1 MPSLLRLI
9 FKKQTEPFN
18 NTTTIHSKF
27 KHKNMKSI
35 NNYFTWILVIA
46 MMFASCKNAGNN
58 DSKIL
63 TEKKEQL
70 QKLTT
75 EKNKLDD
82 AIKKL
87 QAEISLLDTNAAN
100 QSKFT
105 LVAITAVGVQKF
117 DHYIDLRGRVDA
129 ENISYISPRG
139 MGGQVKELYVK
150 EGDNVKK
157 GQLLLKLDDAIMKQS
172 IAAARQQL
180 EGIKTQLNFAK
191 DVYDRQNK
199 LWQKGIGTEVQVIG
213 AKTNV
218 EALQN
223 QLKSAEEQLKVGQE
237 QLNTSAVYSDV
248 DGVAETVMVKV
259 GELFG
264 GMGQIKIVN
273 TSKLKVVA
281 NVPENYITQVKQG
294 LPVLINVAEAGK
306 TINSNISLIGQTI
319 ENSQRGFIAEAKIAS
334 ENFLK
339 PNQSV
344 VMKILDYTSPN
355 AVVIPI
361 NTLQSDENNKYVY
374 VMEKLSNGKTVATRK
389 VIVLGQVYGDLVE
402 VKSGLTGGEQLIT
415 AGYQNLYEG
424 QVVTTEMK

>member
-1 MPSLLRLI
+1 MI
-9 FKKQTEPFN
+9 
-18 NTTTIHSKF
+18 
-27 KHKNMKSI
+27 
-35 NNYFTWILVIA
+35 
-46 MMFASCKNAGNN
+46 FASCKNSGSN
-58 DSKIL
+58 DSKL
-63 TEKKEQL
+63 LVEKKAQL
-70 QKLTT
+70 QKLTQ
-75 EKNKLDD
+75 EKGKLDE

-87 QAEISLLDTNAAN
+87 QAEISLLDTNAAK
-100 QSKFT
+100 QSKST
-105 LVAITAVGVQKF
+105 LVAVTPVGVQQF

-139 MGGQVKELYVK
+139 MGGQVKELFVK

-157 GQLLLKLDDAIMKQS
+157 GQLLLKLDDAIMRQS
-172 IAAARQQL
+172 ISAARQQL

-199 LWQKGIGTEVQVIG
+199 LWQKGIGTEVQVIS

-223 QLKSAEEQLKVGQE
+223 QLKSAEEQVKVGQE
-237 QLNTSAVYSDV
+237 QLNTSSVYSDV

-344 VMKILDYTSPN
+344 VMKILDYNSPN

-389 VIVLGQVYGDLVE
+389 VIVLGLVYGDLVE
-402 VKSGLTGGEQLIT
+402 VKSGLTGGEKLIT

-424 QVVTTEMK
+424 QVVSTEMK

>member
-1 MPSLLRLI
+1 
-9 FKKQTEPFN
+9 
-18 NTTTIHSKF
+18 
-27 KHKNMKSI
+27 MKSI
-35 NNYFTWILVIA
+35 KNYFTWMLLLVMIFTA
-46 MMFASCKNAGNN
+46 CKNSGNN
-58 DSKIL
+58 DSKL
-63 TEKKEQL
+63 LVEKKAQL
-70 QKLTT
+70 QKLTA
-75 EKNKLDD
+75 EKSKLD
-82 AIKKL
+82 ASIKKL
-87 QAEISLLDTNAAN
+87 QDEINLLDTNSSN

-105 LVAITAVGVQKF
+105 LVAVTPVGVQKF
-117 DHYIDLRGRVDA
+117 DHYIDLRGRIDA

-139 MGGQVKELYVK
+139 MGGQVKELFIK
-150 EGDNVKK
+150 EGDNVKR

-172 IAAARQQL
+172 ISAARQQL

-199 LWQKGIGTEVQVIG
+199 LWQKGIGTEVQVIS

-223 QLKSAEEQLKVGQE
+223 QLKSAEEQVKVGQE
-237 QLNTSAVYSDV
+237 QLNTTSVYSDV
-248 DGVAETVMVKV
+248 DGVAETVMIKV

-294 LPVLINVAEAGK
+294 LPVVINVVEAGK

-344 VMKILDYTSPN
+344 VMKILDYNSPN

-374 VMEKLSNGKTVATRK
+374 VMEKLSNGKSVATRK
-389 VIVLGQVYGDLVE
+389 VIVLGLFYGDLVE

-424 QVVTTEMK
+424 QVVSTEMK

>member
-1 MPSLLRLI
+1 
-9 FKKQTEPFN
+9 
-18 NTTTIHSKF
+18 
-27 KHKNMKSI
+27 MKSI
-35 NNYFTWILVIA
+35 KNYFTWMLLLVMVFTA
-46 MMFASCKNAGNN
+46 CKNAGNN
-58 DSKIL
+58 DSKL
-63 TEKKEQL
+63 LVEKKAQL
-70 QKLTT
+70 QKLTK
-75 EKNKLDD
+75 EKNNIDA

-87 QAEISLLDTNAAN
+87 QDEINLLDTNSAN

-105 LVAITAVGVQKF
+105 LVAVTPVAVQKF
-117 DHYIDLRGRVDA
+117 DHYIDLRGRIDA

-139 MGGQVKELYVK
+139 MGGQVKEIFVR
-150 EGDNVKK
+150 EGDAVKK

-172 IAAARQQL
+172 LSAARQQL

-199 LWQKGIGTEVQVIG
+199 LWQKGIGTEIQVIS

-223 QLKSAEEQLKVGQE
+223 QLKSAEEQVKVGQE

-294 LPVLINVAEAGK
+294 LPVVINVAEAGK

-319 ENSQRGFIAEAKIAS
+319 ENSQRGFTAEAKIAS

-344 VMKILDYTSPN
+344 VMKILDYNSPN

-389 VIVLGQVYGDLVE
+389 VIVLGLVYGDLVE

-424 QVVTTEMK
+424 QVVSTEMK

>member
-1 MPSLLRLI
+1 
-9 FKKQTEPFN
+9 
-18 NTTTIHSKF
+18 
-27 KHKNMKSI
+27 MKSI
-35 NNYFTWILVIA
+35 KNYFTWMLLFVMIFTA
-46 MMFASCKNAGNN
+46 CKNAGNN
-58 DSKIL
+58 DSKL
-63 TEKKEQL
+63 LVEKKAQL

-105 LVAITAVGVQKF
+105 LVAVTAVGVQKF
-117 DHYIDLRGRVDA
+117 DHYIDLRGRIDA

-199 LWQKGIGTEVQVIG
+199 LWQKGIGTEVQVIS

-223 QLKSAEEQLKVGQE
+223 QLKSAEEQVKVGQE

-306 TINSNISLIGQTI
+306 TINANISLIGQTI

-344 VMKILDYTSPN
+344 VMKILDYNSPN

-389 VIVLGQVYGDLVE
+389 VIVLGLVYGDLVE

>member
-1 MPSLLRLI
+1 
-9 FKKQTEPFN
+9 
-18 NTTTIHSKF
+18 
-27 KHKNMKSI
+27 MKSI
-35 NNYFTWILVIA
+35 KNYFTWMLLLVMIFSA
-46 MMFASCKNAGNN
+46 CKNAGNN
-58 DSKIL
+58 DSKL
-63 TEKKEQL
+63 LVEKKAQL

-75 EKNKLDD
+75 EKNKIDA

-87 QAEISLLDTNAAN
+87 QDEINLLDTNSSN

-105 LVAITAVGVQKF
+105 LVAVTPVAVQKF
-117 DHYIDLRGRVDA
+117 DHYIDLRGRIDA

-139 MGGQVKELYVK
+139 MGGQVKEIFVR
-150 EGDNVKK
+150 EGDVVKK

-172 IAAARQQL
+172 LSAARQQL

-199 LWQKGIGTEVQVIG
+199 LWQKGIGTEIQVIS

-223 QLKSAEEQLKVGQE
+223 QLKSADEQVKVGQE

-319 ENSQRGFIAEAKIAS
+319 ENSQRGFTAEAKIAS

-344 VMKILDYTSPN
+344 VMKILDYNSPN

-389 VIVLGQVYGDLVE
+389 VIVLGLVYGDLVE

>member
-1 MPSLLRLI
+1 MI
-9 FKKQTEPFN
+9 
-18 NTTTIHSKF
+18 
-27 KHKNMKSI
+27 
-35 NNYFTWILVIA
+35 
-46 MMFASCKNAGNN
+46 FASCKNVGNN
-58 DSKIL
+58 DSKL
-63 TEKKEQL
+63 LVEKKAQL
-70 QKLTT
+70 QKLTQ
-75 EKNKLDD
+75 EKGKLDE

-87 QAEISLLDTNAAN
+87 QAEISLLDTNAAK
-100 QSKFT
+100 QSKST
-105 LVAITAVGVQKF
+105 LVAVTPVGVQQF

-139 MGGQVKELYVK
+139 MGGQVKELFVK

-157 GQLLLKLDDAIMKQS
+157 GQLLLKLDDAIMRQS
-172 IAAARQQL
+172 ISAARQQL

-199 LWQKGIGTEVQVIG
+199 LWQKGIGTEVQVIS

-223 QLKSAEEQLKVGQE
+223 QLKSAEEQVKVGQE

-259 GELFG
+259 GELFS

-344 VMKILDYTSPN
+344 VMKILDYNSPN

-389 VIVLGQVYGDLVE
+389 VIVLGLFYGDLVE

>member
-1 MPSLLRLI
+1 MI
-9 FKKQTEPFN
+9 
-18 NTTTIHSKF
+18 
-27 KHKNMKSI
+27 
-35 NNYFTWILVIA
+35 
-46 MMFASCKNAGNN
+46 FASCKNAGNN
-58 DSKIL
+58 DSKLLI
-63 TEKKEQL
+63 EKKAQL
-70 QKLTT
+70 QKLTQ
-75 EKNKLDD
+75 EKGKLDE

-87 QAEISLLDTNAAN
+87 QAEISLLDTNAAK
-100 QSKFT
+100 QSKST
-105 LVAITAVGVQKF
+105 LVAVTPVGVQQF

-139 MGGQVKELYVK
+139 MGGQVKELFVK

-157 GQLLLKLDDAIMKQS
+157 GQLLLKLDDAIMRQS
-172 IAAARQQL
+172 ISAARQQL

-199 LWQKGIGTEVQVIG
+199 LWQKGIGTEVQVIS

-223 QLKSAEEQLKVGQE
+223 QLKSAEEQVKVGQE
-237 QLNTSAVYSDV
+237 QLNTSSVYSDV

-259 GELFG
+259 GELFS

-344 VMKILDYTSPN
+344 VMKILDYNSPN

-389 VIVLGQVYGDLVE
+389 VIVLGLFYGDLVE

>member
-1 MPSLLRLI
+1 
-9 FKKQTEPFN
+9 
-18 NTTTIHSKF
+18 
-27 KHKNMKSI
+27 MKSI
-35 NNYFTWILVIA
+35 KNYFTWMLLLVMIFTA
-46 MMFASCKNAGNN
+46 CKNAGNN
-58 DSKIL
+58 DSKL
-63 TEKKEQL
+63 LVEKKAQL
-70 QKLTT
+70 QKLTA
-75 EKNKLDD
+75 EKNKLDES
-82 AIKKL
+82 IKKL
-87 QAEISLLDTNAAN
+87 QEEINLLDTNSSS

-105 LVAITAVGVQKF
+105 LVAVTPVAVQKF
-117 DHYIDLRGRVDA
+117 DHYIDLRGRIDA

-139 MGGQVKELYVK
+139 MGGQVKELFVK

-172 IAAARQQL
+172 ISAARQQL

-199 LWQKGIGTEVQVIG
+199 LWQKGIGTEVQVIS

-223 QLKSAEEQLKVGQE
+223 QLKSAEEQVKVGQE
-237 QLNTSAVYSDV
+237 QLNTTSVYSDV

-319 ENSQRGFIAEAKIAS
+319 ENSQRGFTAEAKIAS
-334 ENFLK
+334 EIFLK

-344 VMKILDYTSPN
+344 VMKILDYNSPN

-389 VIVLGQVYGDLVE
+389 VIVLGLVYGDLVE

-424 QVVTTEMK
+424 QVVSTEMK

>member
-1 MPSLLRLI
+1 
-9 FKKQTEPFN
+9 
-18 NTTTIHSKF
+18 
-27 KHKNMKSI
+27 MKSI
-35 NNYFTWILVIA
+35 NNYFICTLVFA
-46 MMFASCKNAGNN
+46 MIFTSCKNSGNN
-58 DSKIL
+58 DSKL
-63 TEKKEQL
+63 LVEKKAQL
-70 QKLTT
+70 QKLTA
-75 EKNKLDD
+75 EKTKID
-82 AIKKL
+82 ADIKKL
-87 QAEISLLDTNAAN
+87 QAEISLLDTNAAK
-100 QSKFT
+100 QSKST
-105 LVAITAVGVQKF
+105 LVAVTPVGVQQF

-139 MGGQVKELYVK
+139 MGGQVKEIFVK
-150 EGDNVKK
+150 EGDLVKK
-157 GQLLLKLDDAIMKQS
+157 GQLLLKLDDVIMRQS
-172 IAAARQQL
+172 ISAARQQL

-319 ENSQRGFIAEAKIAS
+319 ENSQRGFIAEAKIGS

-344 VMKILDYTSPN
+344 VMKILDYNSPN

-374 VMEKLSNGKTVATRK
+374 VMEKLSNGKSVATRK
-389 VIVLGQVYGDLVE
+389 VIVLGLFYGDLVE

>member
-1 MPSLLRLI
+1 
-9 FKKQTEPFN
+9 
-18 NTTTIHSKF
+18 
-27 KHKNMKSI
+27 MKSI
-35 NNYFTWILVIA
+35 KNYFTWMLLLVMIFSA
-46 MMFASCKNAGNN
+46 CKNAGNN
-58 DSKIL
+58 DSKL
-63 TEKKEQL
+63 LVEKKAQL

-75 EKNKLDD
+75 EKNKIDA

-87 QAEISLLDTNAAN
+87 QDEINLLDTNSSN

-105 LVAITAVGVQKF
+105 LVAVTPVAVQKF
-117 DHYIDLRGRVDA
+117 DHYIDLRGRIDA

-139 MGGQVKELYVK
+139 MGGQVKEIFVR
-150 EGDNVKK
+150 EGDVVKK

-172 IAAARQQL
+172 LSAARQQL

-199 LWQKGIGTEVQVIG
+199 LWQKGIGTEIQVIS

-223 QLKSAEEQLKVGQE
+223 QLKSADEQVKVGQE

-294 LPVLINVAEAGK
+294 LPVVINVAEAGK

-319 ENSQRGFIAEAKIAS
+319 ENSQRGFTAEAKIAS

-344 VMKILDYTSPN
+344 VMKILDYNSPN

-389 VIVLGQVYGDLVE
+389 VIVLGLVYGDLVE

-424 QVVTTEMK
+424 QVVSTEMK

>member
-1 MPSLLRLI
+1 MI
-9 FKKQTEPFN
+9 
-18 NTTTIHSKF
+18 
-27 KHKNMKSI
+27 
-35 NNYFTWILVIA
+35 
-46 MMFASCKNAGNN
+46 FASCKNAGNN
-58 DSKIL
+58 DSKL
-63 TEKKEQL
+63 LVEKKAQL
-70 QKLTT
+70 QKLTAQKT
-75 EKNKLDD
+75 KLDAD
-82 AIKKL
+82 IKKL
-87 QAEISLLDTNAAN
+87 QDEINLLDTNASR

-105 LVAITAVGVQKF
+105 LVAVTAVGVQKF

-139 MGGQVKELYVK
+139 MGGQVKELFIK
-150 EGDNVKK
+150 EGDVVKK

-172 IAAARQQL
+172 ISAARQQL

-199 LWQKGIGTEVQVIG
+199 LWQKGIGTEVQVIS

-223 QLKSAEEQLKVGQE
+223 QLKSAEEQVKVGQE
-237 QLNTSAVYSDV
+237 QLNTSSVYSDV

-374 VMEKLSNGKTVATRK
+374 VMEKQSNGKTVATRK

>member
-1 MPSLLRLI
+1 
-9 FKKQTEPFN
+9 
-18 NTTTIHSKF
+18 
-27 KHKNMKSI
+27 MKSI
-35 NNYFTWILVIA
+35 NNYFIWTLVFVMIFTA
-46 MMFASCKNAGNN
+46 CKNAGNN
-58 DSKIL
+58 DSKL
-63 TEKKEQL
+63 LVEKKAQL
-70 QKLTT
+70 QKLTA
-75 EKNKLDD
+75 EKTKID
-82 AIKKL
+82 ADIKKL
-87 QAEISLLDTNAAN
+87 QDEINLLDTNSSS

-105 LVAITAVGVQKF
+105 LVAVTPVAVQKF

-172 IAAARQQL
+172 ISAARQQL

-199 LWQKGIGTEVQVIG
+199 LWQKGIGTEVQVIS

-223 QLKSAEEQLKVGQE
+223 QLKSAEEQVKVGQE
-237 QLNTSAVYSDV
+237 QLNTSSVYSDV

-344 VMKILDYTSPN
+344 VMKILDYNSPN

-389 VIVLGQVYGDLVE
+389 VIVLGLVYGDLVE

>member
-1 MPSLLRLI
+1 
-9 FKKQTEPFN
+9 
-18 NTTTIHSKF
+18 
-27 KHKNMKSI
+27 MKSI
-35 NNYFTWILVIA
+35 KNYFTWMLLLVMIFTA
-46 MMFASCKNAGNN
+46 CKNAGNN

-63 TEKKEQL
+63 AEKKAEL

-105 LVAITAVGVQKF
+105 LVAVTPVSVQKF
-117 DHYIDLRGRVDA
+117 DHYIDLRGRIDA

-199 LWQKGIGTEVQVIG
+199 LWQKGIGTEVQVIS

-223 QLKSAEEQLKVGQE
+223 QLKSAEEQVKVAQE
-237 QLNTSAVYSDV
+237 QLNTTSVYSDV

-306 TINSNISLIGQTI
+306 TINANISLIGQTI

-344 VMKILDYTSPN
+344 VMKILDYNSPN

-389 VIVLGQVYGDLVE
+389 VIVLGLVYGDLVE

-424 QVVTTEMK
+424 QVVSTEMK

>member
-1 MPSLLRLI
+1 M
-9 FKKQTEPFN
+9 
-18 NTTTIHSKF
+18 
-27 KHKNMKSI
+27 
-35 NNYFTWILVIA
+35 LVIA

-63 TEKKEQL
+63 AEKKAQL
-70 QKLTT
+70 QKLNAQKT
-75 EKNKLDD
+75 KLDED
-82 AIKKL
+82 IKKL

-105 LVAITAVGVQKF
+105 LVAVNAVGVQKF
-117 DHYIDLRGRVDA
+117 DHYIDLRGRIDA

-199 LWQKGIGTEVQVIG
+199 LWQKGIGTEVQVIS

-223 QLKSAEEQLKVGQE
+223 QLKSAEEQVKVGQE

-273 TSKLKVVA
+273 TSNLKVVA

-334 ENFLK
+334 ESFLK

-374 VMEKLSNGKTVATRK
+374 VMEKLSNGKMVATRK

>member
-1 MPSLLRLI
+1 
-9 FKKQTEPFN
+9 
-18 NTTTIHSKF
+18 
-27 KHKNMKSI
+27 MKSI
-35 NNYFTWILVIA
+35 KNYFTWMLLLVMIFTA
-46 MMFASCKNAGNN
+46 CKNAGNN
-58 DSKIL
+58 DSKL
-63 TEKKEQL
+63 LVEKKAQL

-105 LVAITAVGVQKF
+105 LVAVTSVGVQKF

-172 IAAARQQL
+172 ITAARQQL

-223 QLKSAEEQLKVGQE
+223 QLKSAEEQVKVGQE

-334 ENFLK
+334 ESYLK

-344 VMKILDYTSPN
+344 IMKILDYTSPN

-374 VMEKLSNGKTVATRK
+374 VMEKLNNGKTVATRK

>member
-1 MPSLLRLI
+1 
-9 FKKQTEPFN
+9 
-18 NTTTIHSKF
+18 
-27 KHKNMKSI
+27 MKSI
-35 NNYFTWILVIA
+35 KNYFTWMLLLVMIFTA
-46 MMFASCKNAGNN
+46 CKNAGNN
-58 DSKIL
+58 DSKL
-63 TEKKEQL
+63 LVEKKAQL
-70 QKLTT
+70 QKLTA
-75 EKNKLDD
+75 EKNKLDES
-82 AIKKL
+82 IKKL
-87 QAEISLLDTNAAN
+87 QDEINLLDTNSSN

-105 LVAITAVGVQKF
+105 LVAVTPVAVQKF
-117 DHYIDLRGRVDA
+117 DHYIDLRGRIDA

-139 MGGQVKELYVK
+139 MGGQVKELFVK

-172 IAAARQQL
+172 ISAARQQL

-199 LWQKGIGTEVQVIG
+199 LWQKGIGTEVQVIS

-223 QLKSAEEQLKVGQE
+223 QLKSAEEQVKVGQE
-237 QLNTSAVYSDV
+237 QLNTTSVYSDV

-294 LPVLINVAEAGK
+294 LPVLINVSEAGK

-319 ENSQRGFIAEAKIAS
+319 ENSQRGFTAEAKIAS

-344 VMKILDYTSPN
+344 VMKILDYNSPN

-389 VIVLGQVYGDLVE
+389 VIVLGLVYGDLVE

-424 QVVTTEMK
+424 QVVSTEMK